1 MRFPIWSKPLQ
12 VVTMGAG
19 AVLNCHPERLGWLH
33 ANLGHLRR
41 DAIFSATSIGRL
53 ARHVE
58 ADGQYLAGPDL
69 KYACS
74 CSDFRPTAVP
84 TDVEVTLV
92 EGDDIVD
99 LYRFQGFD
107 AALAYHTD
115 TPRPD
120 VMATV
125 ARCAGEVVG
134 IAGAS
139 ADCETMWQIGV
150 EVVEGARGQGI
161 GRALVGRL
169 TEGILGQGK
178 IPYYTTAV
186 SNIRSRTVAISLG
199 YWPAWT
205 ELYARDR

>member
-1 MRFPIWSKPLQ
+1 VSCTQ
-12 VVTMGAG
+12 
-19 AVLNCHPERLGWLH
+19 
-33 ANLGHLRR
+33 
-41 DAIFSATSIGRL
+41 
-53 ARHVE
+53 

-74 CSDFRPTAVP
+74 HSDFCPAAVP
-84 TDVEVTLV
+84 TDIEIALV

-99 LYRFQGFD
+99 LYTFQGFG
-107 AALAYHTD
+107 AALAYRTD

-125 ARCAGEVVG
+125 ARRAGEVVG